1 MSQLS
6 ERVKAYAGKNRELL
20 TTLSQTDYAPPALK
34 QNLTYIADLQ
44 SQISKTDAEIKQ
56 YHAITEQERK
66 EHTKIRDSVMRKY
79 AYKLGGHKGEEKFK
93 SKQEKEEREF
103 MEAWQ
108 REREAQE
115 RREALG
121 TALEQ
126 AEQQKRSQEA
136 DRARHDQ
143 AQEELD
149 QMYNSIFSGP
159 TPDVP
164 GEDQMEQ
171 AVYQARDWYNQCQ
184 TLLGIDKHAMEA
196 LQRANQQLTAARR
209 AMDDALSASNMDRFG
224 GGIAF
229 DMMERDALSN
239 GQVRLSECLR
249 AMDDARHSQ
258 PAIPTLSE
266 VNIDN
271 GHFMS
276 DVLFDNI
283 FSDMA
288 QHDRIRNST
297 AQMDRAL
304 SHLGSIMSEQNAR
317 LQRAQEQHWQ
327 ASKHLEDARTE
338 LQRIRSEAFE
348 RFGGDAGGRAA
359 GFGQF
364 DGPPAY
370 STT

>member
-6 ERVKAYAGKNRELL
+6 ERVAAYAGKNRELL

-34 QNLTYIADLQ
+34 QNLAYISDLQ
-44 SQISKTDAEIKQ
+44 AQIAKTDAEIKRF
-56 YHAITEQERK
+56 HAVTEQERK

-79 AYKLGGHKGEEKFK
+79 VHKLGGSKGEEKFK

-115 RREALG
+115 RREALSA
-121 TALEQ
+121 ALEQ
-126 AEQQKRSQEA
+126 AEQQRRSQEA
-136 DRARHDQ
+136 DKARHDQ

-149 QMYNSIFSGP
+149 RMYNSIFSGP

-164 GEDQMEQ
+164 GEDEVEH

-184 TLLGIDKHAMEA
+184 TLLGNDKHAMEA
-196 LQRANQQLTAARR
+196 LQRANQQLAAARR
-209 AMDDALSASNMDRFG
+209 DMNDALSASNVDRFG
-224 GGIAF
+224 GGALF
-229 DMMERDALSN
+229 DMMERDALSR
-239 GQVRLSECLR
+239 GQVKLSECLR
-249 AMDDARHSQ
+249 AMDDARRSQ
-258 PAIPTLSE
+258 PAIPVLSE

-283 FSDMA
+283 FTDMA
-288 QHDRIRNST
+288 QHDRIRNSV

-304 SHLGSIMSEQNAR
+304 SHLGAIMSEQNTR
-317 LQRAQEQHWQ
+317 LQHVQEQHWQ
-327 ASKHLEDARTE
+327 ASKQLEDARAE

-348 RFGGDAGGRAA
+348 QFSGGSGGAE
-359 GFGQF
+359 FGQP
-364 DGPPAY
+364 DAPPAY
-370 STT
+370 SAS